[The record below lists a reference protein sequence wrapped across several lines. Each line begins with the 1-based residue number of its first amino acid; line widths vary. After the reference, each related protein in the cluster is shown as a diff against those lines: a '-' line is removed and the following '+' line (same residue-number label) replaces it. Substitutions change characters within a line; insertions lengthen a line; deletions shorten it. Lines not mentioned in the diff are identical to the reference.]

1 MGVLDTVARNLASNM
16 FKKFGTGVLFK
27 ERRSGDYDSAN
38 ARVKT
43 MEVEHSAF
51 GMVTDYQEGEASG
64 LARSG
69 DKKVLVAAKD
79 VPRTPTVAWR
89 MRFNGRWHEIHRVI
103 VTYSGEEPAIIE
115 ILARGS

>member
-1 MGVLDTVARNLASNM
+1 MGVLDIVARNLASSM
-16 FKKFGTGVLFK
+16 FKKFGTAVLFK
-27 ERRSGDYDSAN
+27 ERQSGDYDSAN

-43 MEVEHSAF
+43 MEIEHSTY

-69 DKKVLVAAKD
+69 DKKVLVASKD
-79 VPRTPTVAWR
+79 LPRTPSVSWR
-89 MRFNGRWHEIHRVI
+89 IRFNDRWFEIHRVI
-103 VTYSGEEPAIIE
+103 VTYSGEERAIVE